1 MLINEF
7 PDVVAFTESWLDQST
22 PDSLLVD
29 NNAYSVFR
37 KDRFNEPYG
46 GVCLLLKNATI
57 KAVRVDVADN
67 FNDIDVLCVDILDMF
82 IPMRIIVG
90 YRSPS
95 SDTAEDAIRNTKHF
109 IDCLSCLCDVDAS
122 VVIIGDFNFPSID

>member
-46 GVCLLLKNATI
+46 GVCLLLNNATI
-57 KAVRVDVADN
+57 KAVRVDIADN
-67 FNDIDVLCVDILDMF
+67 FNDIDILSVDVLKLLLQPFLRTLTVPILPITGLF
-82 IPMRIIVG
+82 HLHAQHV
-90 YRSPS
+90 
-95 SDTAEDAIRNTKHF
+95 K
-109 IDCLSCLCDVDAS
+109 
-122 VVIIGDFNFPSID
+122 